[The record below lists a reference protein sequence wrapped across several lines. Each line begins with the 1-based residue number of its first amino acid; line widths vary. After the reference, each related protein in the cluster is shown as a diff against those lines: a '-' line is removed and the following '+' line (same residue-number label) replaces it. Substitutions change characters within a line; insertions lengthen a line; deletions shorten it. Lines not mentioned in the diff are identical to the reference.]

1 VDALIELE
9 TVYFLIF
16 FNFDYQAKQNRAMLA
31 SNPVRDI
38 LIVTE

>member
-1 VDALIELE
+1 MYL
-9 TVYFLIF
+9 LIF

-31 SNPVRDI
+31 SNPVRDN